1 MMLDVKTIQTLKA
14 FSMINPSL
22 LFKPG
27 NVIKTISPAKTILAK
42 ATVPATFDR
51 EFAIYDLVRFLGAYT
66 MFDEAELEFN
76 ERSVKIGSG
85 KEKINYLYADPAVI
99 VVAPDKELPV
109 ENPVVQFEL
118 TSDLLQ
124 RTLKAL
130 AMIGAPEVAVTGEDG
145 VVYLEALDSKNSSSS
160 SYRVEVGETDKKFRL
175 IMSQDKLKLLTC
187 DYNVAITDRFAH
199 FKGQDIEY
207 WIVLEAHSSVG

>member
-66 MFDEAELEFN
+66 MFDEAQLEFN

-130 AMIGAPEVAVTGEDG
+130 SMIGAPEVAVTGEDG

-199 FKGQDIEY
+199 FKSQDIEY
-207 WIVLEAHSSVG
+207 WIVLEAHSTVG

>member
-51 EFAIYDLVRFLGAYT
+51 EFAIYDLIRFLGAYS
-66 MFDEAELEFN
+66 MFDEADLDFG
-76 ERSVKIGSG
+76 ERSVRIGSG

-99 VVAPDKELPV
+99 VVAPDKELVV
-109 ENPVVQFEL
+109 ENPVVEFEL

-130 AMIGAPEVAVTGEDG
+130 SMIGAPEVAVTGEDG
-145 VVYLEALDSKNSSSS
+145 VVYRS
-160 SYRVEVGETDKKFRL
+160 
-175 IMSQDKLKLLTC
+175 
-187 DYNVAITDRFAH
+187 H
-199 FKGQDIEY
+199 
-207 WIVLEAHSSVG
+207 

>member
-66 MFDEAELEFN
+66 MFENAELDFN

-99 VVAPDKELPV
+99 VVAPDKELAV
-109 ENPVVQFEL
+109 ENPVVEFEL

-130 AMIGAPEVAVTGEDG
+130 SMIGAPEVAVTGEDG

-160 SYRVEVGETDKKFRL
+160 TYRVEVGETDKKFRL

-207 WIVLEAHSSVG
+207 WIVLEAHSTVG

>member
-66 MFDEAELEFN
+66 MFEDAELDFN

-130 AMIGAPEVAVTGEDG
+130 SMIGAPEVAVTGEDG

-160 SYRVEVGETDKKFRL
+160 TYRVEVGETDKKFRM

-207 WIVLEAHSSVG
+207 WIVLEAHSTVG

>member
-51 EFAIYDLVRFLGAYT
+51 EFAIYDLQRFLGAYS
-66 MFDEAELEFN
+66 MFDEAELDFH

-99 VVAPDKELPV
+99 VVAPDKELVV
-109 ENPVVQFEL
+109 ENPVVEFEL

-130 AMIGAPEVAVTGEDG
+130 SMIGAPEVAVTGEDG
-145 VVYLEALDSKNSSSS
+145 VVYLEAIDSKNSSCST
-160 SYRVEVGETDKKFRL
+160 YRVEVGQTDKSFRL
-175 IMSQDKLKLLTC
+175 IMSADKLKLLTC

-199 FKGQDIEY
+199 LKGQDIEY
-207 WIVLEAHSSVG
+207 WVVLEAHSTVG

>member
-42 ATVPATFDR
+42 ATVPTTFDR

>member
-66 MFDEAELEFN
+66 MFEDAELDFN

-130 AMIGAPEVAVTGEDG
+130 SMIGAPEVAVTGEDG

>member
-51 EFAIYDLVRFLGAYT
+51 EFAIYDLIRFLGAYS
-66 MFDEAELEFN
+66 MFDEADLDFG
-76 ERSVKIGSG
+76 ERSVRIGSG

-99 VVAPDKELPV
+99 VVAPDKELVV
-109 ENPVVQFEL
+109 ENPVVEFEL

-130 AMIGAPEVAVTGEDG
+130 SMIGAPEVAVTGEDG
-145 VVYLEALDSKNSSSS
+145 VVYLEAIDSKNSSCST
-160 SYRVEVGETDKKFRL
+160 YRVEVGQTDKTFRL
-175 IMSQDKLKLLTC
+175 IMSADKLKLLTC
-187 DYNVAITDRFAH
+187 DYKVGITDRFAH
-199 FKGQDIEY
+199 LKGQDIEY
-207 WIVLEAHSSVG
+207 WIVLESHSTVG

>member
-42 ATVPATFDR
+42 ATVPTTFDR
-51 EFAIYDLVRFLGAYT
+51 EFAIYDLMRFLGAYT

-76 ERSVKIGSG
+76 ERSVKIGAG

-99 VVAPDKELPV
+99 VVAPDKELTV
-109 ENPVVQFEL
+109 DNPIVQFEL

-130 AMIGAPEVAVTGEDG
+130 SMIGAPEVAVTGEDG

-160 SYRVEVGETDKKFRL
+160 TYRVEVGETDKKFRL

>member
-42 ATVPATFDR
+42 ATVPTTFDR

-207 WIVLEAHSSVG
+207 WIVLEAHSTVG

>member
-22 LFKPG
+22 MFKPG
-27 NVIKTISPAKTILAK
+27 NVIKTISPSKTILAK

-51 EFAIYDLVRFLGAYT
+51 EFAIYDLMRFLGAYT
-66 MFDEAELEFN
+66 MFDEAQLNFG
-76 ERSVKIGSG
+76 ERSVGIGSG
-85 KEKINYLYADPAVI
+85 KENINYLYADPAVI
-99 VVAPDKELPV
+99 VIAPDKELVV
-109 ENPVVQFEL
+109 ENAVVEFEL

-130 AMIGAPEVAVTGEDG
+130 SMIGAPEVAVTGEG
-145 VVYLEALDSKNSSSS
+145 GTVYLEALDSKNSSSS
-160 SYRVEVGETDKKFRL
+160 SYRVEVGSTDKPFRL
-175 IMSQDKLKLLTC
+175 IMSADKLKLLTC
-187 DYNVAITDRFAH
+187 DYNVSITDRFAY

-207 WIVLEAHSSVG
+207 WIVLEAHSTVG

>member
-51 EFAIYDLVRFLGAYT
+51 EFAIYDLIRFLGAYS
-66 MFDEAELEFN
+66 MFDEAELDFGD
-76 ERSVKIGSG
+76 RSVRIGSG

-99 VVAPDKELPV
+99 VVAPDKALAV
-109 ENPVVQFEL
+109 ENPVVEFEL

-130 AMIGAPEVAVTGEDG
+130 SMIGAPEVAVTGEDG
-145 VVYLEALDSKNSSSS
+145 VVYLEAIDSKNSSCST
-160 SYRVEVGETDKKFRL
+160 YRVEVGQTDKSFRL
-175 IMSQDKLKLLTC
+175 IMTADKLKLLTC
-187 DYNVAITDRFAH
+187 DYKVAITDRFAH
-199 FKGQDIEY
+199 LRGEDIEY
-207 WIVLEAHSSVG
+207 WIVLEAHSTVG

>member
-66 MFDEAELEFN
+66 MFEDAELDFN

-130 AMIGAPEVAVTGEDG
+130 SMIGAPEVAVTGEDG

-207 WIVLEAHSSVG
+207 WIVLEAHSTVG

>member
-66 MFDEAELEFN
+66 MFEDAELDFN

-130 AMIGAPEVAVTGEDG
+130 SMIGAPEVAVTGEDG

-207 WIVLEAHSSVG
+207 WIVLEAHSTVS